1 MRTVVFSLAVVMMF
15 WGCDVMTQG
24 LGNSDE
30 NSTASSSTYP
40 STIYKIYAVTDES
53 QLPQRTVS
61 TRAIEDLT
69 RLFATIG
76 YNKKVWDV
84 GVEIPRLYLQRIS
97 CRWHLQSSKIPV
109 KQKKEIFFKLML
121 PAILRANEL
130 ILLERNQLLHH
141 MNDPVDAEANE
152 WLLDL
157 AKKYKVIPKERS
169 NSVNEEE
176 IAKLLRRVDVIPPSL
191 ALAQAAEESG
201 WATSRF
207 AREGNAL
214 FGQWTF
220 GKKAMI
226 PKEQRSE
233 LGNYGLARFDTPQE
247 SINAYMRNLNTN
259 RAYIKLRYKREAL
272 RTSGAEITGL
282 SLSETLDK
290 YSERGV
296 EYVEGLKKLIT
307 HNHLERFDRA
317 HLLDKE
323 VIHVAP
329 ARVKVPEPDWPE
341 DPDASE

>member
-1 MRTVVFSLAVVMMF
+1 MRNIVFLAVAVLLF
-15 WGCDVMTQG
+15 WGCDASHIF
-24 LGNSDE
+24 GNSDD
-30 NSTASSSTYP
+30 NATASSMSHP
-40 STIYKIYAVTDES
+40 STIHRFYEIIDES
-53 QLPQRTVS
+53 KLPQRTVS
-61 TRAIEDLT
+61 TRAIEDLNQ
-69 RLFATIG
+69 LFASIG

-97 CRWHLQSSKIPV
+97 CRWHVQSSKIAV

-141 MNDPVDAEANE
+141 MNDPVDAEEND

-157 AKKYKVIPKERS
+157 AKKYKVVPKERS
-169 NSVNEEE
+169 NSVSDEE
-176 IAKLLRRVDVIPPSL
+176 IAMLLRRVDMIPPSL

-226 PKEQRSE
+226 PKEQRTE
-233 LGNYGLARFDTPQE
+233 LGNYGLARFDSPQE
-247 SINAYMRNLNTN
+247 SINAYMRNLNSN
-259 RAYIKLRYKREAL
+259 RAYIKLRYKREEL
-272 RTSGAEITGL
+272 RESGAEITGL
-282 SLSETLDK
+282 ALSETLDK

-307 HNHLERFDRA
+307 HNRLERFDRA
-317 HLLDKE
+317 KLLDKE
-323 VIHVAP
+323 VIYVAP
-329 ARVKVPEPDWPE
+329 ARVKVPEPDWTE